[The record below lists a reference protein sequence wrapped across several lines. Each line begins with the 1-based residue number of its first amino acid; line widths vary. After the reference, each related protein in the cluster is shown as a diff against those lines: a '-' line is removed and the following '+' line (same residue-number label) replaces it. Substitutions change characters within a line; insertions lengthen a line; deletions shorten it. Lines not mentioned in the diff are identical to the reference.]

1 MIGIRVYATAL
12 NPSIREMNNSLLFLD
27 QHPAAAI
34 CHMCATIDNRF
45 NGATEAQ
52 GGVSLSTLLRRVTL
66 LCLSRLFFG
75 ICVIKNHTRP

>member
-1 MIGIRVYATAL
+1 M
-12 NPSIREMNNSLLFLD
+12 
-27 QHPAAAI
+27 
-34 CHMCATIDNRF
+34 DNRF
-45 NGATEAQ
+45 YGATEAQ